1 MHRLP
6 LQVRGRKIQFLEAT
20 ASSFTKQRLIGLGVN
35 LNILVLSV
43 IVYTLA
49 LNVIFVDN
57 LGEIFP
63 DQPVLP
69 SQVMHPTPINLNR
82 LEPYLNGYFLDIIS
96 AHVSGFTIGFA
107 LHFSGVVNTQQG
119 KNLPS
124 ALANPTVV
132 DQKLAKELSALSGLA
147 GHFTAAPFHPFR
159 VSLLDLFPTKRFG
172 EFRLIHM
179 QFVLPARFFCQ
190 RWHSYRKY
198 LRTLCH
204 SYRCYSLNQ
213 TGGGG
218 RRFRDLRSTDFNR
231 LVFGV

>member
-1 MHRLP
+1 
-6 LQVRGRKIQFLEAT
+6 
-20 ASSFTKQRLIGLGVN
+20 VN

-49 LNVIFVDN
+49 LSVIFVDN

-132 DQKLAKELSALSGLA
+132 DRKLAKELSALSGLA

-159 VSLLDLFPTKRFG
+159 VSLLDLFPTKRFA
-172 EFRLIHM
+172 EFRLIHNLS
-179 QFVLPARFFCQ
+179 FQ
-190 RWHSYRKY
+190 RGFSVNDGIATENTSVHYATVTDAIPLIK
-198 LRTLCH
+198 L
-204 SYRCYSLNQ
+204 
-213 TGGGG
+213 GGGG
-218 RRFRDLRSTDFNR
+218 GVAIPRFTFD
-231 LVFGV
+231 